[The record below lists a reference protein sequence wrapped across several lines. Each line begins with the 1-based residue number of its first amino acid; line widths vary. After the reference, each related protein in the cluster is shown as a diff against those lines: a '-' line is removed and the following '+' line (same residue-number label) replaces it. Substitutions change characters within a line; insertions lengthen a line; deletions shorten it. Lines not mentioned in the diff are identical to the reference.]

1 MAKFSGGVGHGL
13 QGAAQVL
20 GEDGEAHHRE
30 QQHDQGHKHKYLGH
44 LGQDLARALH
54 RLRCNYQTAY
64 AAVGHGADPG
74 HQVAVFLVYIGQD
87 PGAGVFSMEEHLLHV
102 IRVQVQADV
111 PAPELLGQE
120 QVMTCPW
127 VSHTRISVWE
137 NWEAKDR
144 VL

>member
-54 RLRCNYQTAY
+54 RSDAITRPPTLPSDMVQTRAT
-64 AAVGHGADPG
+64 
-74 HQVAVFLVYIGQD
+74 QVAVFLVYIGQD

-111 PAPELLGQE
+111 PAPELLAGAGDDLPLGVAHQNI
-120 QVMTCPW
+120 
-127 VSHTRISVWE
+127 RLG